1 MKNAV
6 TQLEDFKPNTRL
18 KVIGLWVSLMLLYIY
33 ADIFSFY
40 RAGYIGEVAAGF
52 MGQLEISQITLVF
65 SGVLMVVPVLVVI
78 VCLFAKAK
86 VVRWV
91 NMIAGTLYTI
101 VGIGNLVG
109 ETWIY
114 YWIYGIIEIFV
125 TIFIIVIALNWSK
138 KAESETEGK
147 Q

>member
-1 MKNAV
+1 MKKKNAV
-6 TQLEDFKPNTRL
+6 TQLEDFKLNTRL
-18 KVIGLWVSLMLLYIY
+18 KAIGLWVSLMLLYIY

-40 RAGYIGEVAAGF
+40 RTGYIGEVVAGF
-52 MGQLEISQITLVF
+52 IGKLEVSQITLVS
-65 SGVLMVVPVLVVI
+65 SGVLMVVPVLVII

-86 VVRWV
+86 AVRWV

-125 TIFIIVIALNWSK
+125 TIFIMVIALNWSK
-138 KAESETEGK
+138 KAESET
-147 Q
+147 